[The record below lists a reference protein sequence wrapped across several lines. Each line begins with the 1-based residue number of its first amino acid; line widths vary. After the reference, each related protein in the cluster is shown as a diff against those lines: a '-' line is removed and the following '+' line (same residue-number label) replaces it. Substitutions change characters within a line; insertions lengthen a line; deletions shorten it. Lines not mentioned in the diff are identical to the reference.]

1 MGDVL
6 GGDQVVG
13 GAGWPEAAAHM
24 GPAYLRYSFTKG
36 TEQEVAFL
44 SEALDLHPSLRVL
57 DVACGPGRHAAPL
70 GAVGVDLAPAFA
82 VLAAEADVP
91 VAVAD
96 AEHLPFA
103 DATFDVAVSLC
114 QGTASLWLPEIAR
127 AVKRGGRVAFTAFNA
142 YFLVRH
148 LEETDAFDPAAGTN
162 VEQTQIRGTDGVATP
177 FTLTT
182 AAFTPRELRLL
193 CRRADL
199 DVEELWSVEPG
210 RYGRNPPTIESPE
223 YLVLARRVG

>member
-6 GGDQVVG
+6 GRDQVED
-13 GAGWPEAAAHM
+13 WPSAAEHM

-36 TEQEVAFL
+36 TDQEVAFL
-44 SEALDLHPSLRVL
+44 SESLGLHPSLRVL

-70 GAVGVDLAPAFA
+70 GAIGVDLAPAFA
-82 VLAAEADVP
+82 LLAHDAGVP

-96 AEHLPFA
+96 AERLPFA
-103 DATFDVAVSLC
+103 DATFDVALSLC

-127 AVKRGGRVAFTAFNA
+127 TVKGGGRVAFTAFNA

-148 LEETDAFDPAAGTN
+148 LEETDAFDPDTGLN
-162 VEQTQIRGTDGVATP
+162 VEQTEVRGTDGAATP
-177 FTLTT
+177 FTLVT

-193 CRRADL
+193 AEGAGL
-199 DVEELWSVEPG
+199 AVEHLWSVEPG
-210 RYGRNPPTIESPE
+210 RYSREPPSVDSPE

>member
-1 MGDVL
+1 VGDVL
-6 GGDQVVG
+6 GRDQGVG
-13 GAGWPEAAAHM
+13 ATDWPSAAEHM

-36 TEQEVAFL
+36 TDQEVAFL

-70 GAVGVDLAPAFA
+70 GAVGVDIAPAFA
-82 VLAAEADVP
+82 ALAAGAGVP

-103 DATFDVAVSLC
+103 DGTFDVAVSLC

-127 AVKRGGRVAFTAFNA
+127 TLKTGGRLAFTAFNA

-148 LEETDAFDPAAGTN
+148 LEESDAFDPDTGTN
-162 VEQTQIRGTDGVATP
+162 VEQTEVRSTDGVVTP

-182 AAFTPRELRLL
+182 AAFTPTELRLL
-193 CRRADL
+193 AERAGLEVDH
-199 DVEELWSVEPG
+199 LWSVEPG
-210 RYGRNPPTIESPE
+210 RYGRNPPAVDSPE